1 MEITDVLIKS
11 KSGEYDLEMVRRLT
25 ISSMKLARIGGLD
38 GCFRLVELSLS
49 RNQIVEIEGL
59 DNLPLLE
66 RLDLSW
72 NEIRRARN
80 LAHLQALA
88 FLDLRGNRVA
98 DVDDA
103 LDGLGGC
110 AALRHL
116 HLKGA
121 EPGSANPC
129 TDDARYAAAVGEML
143 PQLAVLDGERLE
155 LARLAKELDGAADD
169 GAGAAAEL
177 PHARWCEGFEWTL
190 DDASSNFAQR
200 ERRTRMLEGE
210 AQTAVDGALKELG
223 EVDAICAQAEASF
236 HAELGRVNSSALPVP
251 PA

>member
-25 ISSMKLARIGGLD
+25 ISSMKLAR
-38 GCFRLVELSLS
+38 S

-129 TDDARYAAAVGEML
+129 TDD
-143 PQLAVLDGERLE
+143 
-155 LARLAKELDGAADD
+155 
-169 GAGAAAEL
+169 
-177 PHARWCEGFEWTL
+177 
-190 DDASSNFAQR
+190 
-200 ERRTRMLEGE
+200 
-210 AQTAVDGALKELG
+210 
-223 EVDAICAQAEASF
+223 
-236 HAELGRVNSSALPVP
+236 
-251 PA
+251 